1 MILWLLIL
9 NDRPLIL
16 DNEYFI
22 SIKGFNSNPSLL
34 EMRSLF
40 LENVSNNLFNHDA

>member
-9 NDRPLIL
+9 KDTPLIV
-16 DNEYFI
+16 DNVYFI
-22 SIKGFNSNPSLL
+22 SIKGLNTNPSLL

-40 LENVSNNLFNHDA
+40 LENDC